1 MCSVPSTSRAQQQ
14 TECPW
19 VTSPCTLLRPA
30 LPPSLLPWWTPVSAL
45 AYHSERFHRK
55 PLTCYSISSSAVS
68 RRSFRALSRRHDVF
82 IGLAHSCSRL
92 PAVLVTCDAKWG
104 WPRLESNNYL
114 GHEYVCD
121 MRWLLVLLHEIICAL
136 FVNETQDTTNSG
148 VLLAIE
154 KPILN
159 LLVSPAQKLMQYV
172 SRTIT
177 TKVRLTVP
185 THLPIKT

>member
-1 MCSVPSTSRAQQQ
+1 
-14 TECPW
+14 
-19 VTSPCTLLRPA
+19 
-30 LPPSLLPWWTPVSAL
+30 
-45 AYHSERFHRK
+45 
-55 PLTCYSISSSAVS
+55 
-68 RRSFRALSRRHDVF
+68 
-82 IGLAHSCSRL
+82 
-92 PAVLVTCDAKWG
+92 
-104 WPRLESNNYL
+104 
-114 GHEYVCD
+114 

-148 VLLAIE
+148 VLLAIA